1 MQTLAFI
8 LNTADDIIGYDYI
21 AAANRALDFIES
33 AWQIIAA
40 AVLILADIVGFIWHN
55 GGKDAAADLVLWW
68 NSKFIPGV
76 ENAITTVY
84 SAGVRSRILWQRLN
98 SPLFI
103 TL

>member
-1 MQTLAFI
+1 MKIFAFAI
-8 LNTADDIIGYDYI
+8 NTADDIIGYDYI
-21 AAANRALDFIES
+21 GSANRAMDAMETLWQILS
-33 AWQIIAA
+33 AAIIIAA
-40 AVLILADIVGFIWHN
+40 DIIGMVWAN
-55 GGKDAAADLVLWW
+55 GGREAASDLHQWW

>member
-1 MQTLAFI
+1 MKFFAFI
-8 LNTADDIIGYDYI
+8 LNTADDIMGYDYRG
-21 AAANRALDFIES
+21 AANRALDTIERI
-33 AWQIIAA
+33 WQIIAA
-40 AVLILADIVGFIWHN
+40 AFLIAADLIGMVWAN
-55 GGKDAAADLVLWW
+55 GGREAAADVVLWW

-103 TL
+103 SL